1 MDRFIVSNK
10 TDCGTLIISV
20 KMTIEDLE
28 HIFGTQI
35 EEGTE
40 KLYFM
45 LKDGDAMTIIERHP
59 SNDLASL
66 LPMLDSFHYAGSGAG
81 MPRFTK

>member
-1 MDRFIVSNK
+1 
-10 TDCGTLIISV
+10 
-20 KMTIEDLE
+20 MTIEDLE
-28 HIFGTQI
+28 HIFQNQI

-45 LKDGDAMTIIERHP
+45 LADGDRLPVVQRHP
-59 SNDLASL
+59 ADDLAGL
-66 LPMLDSFHYAGSGAG
+66 LPMLDSFQYAGSDAG

>member
-1 MDRFIVSNK
+1 M
-10 TDCGTLIISV
+10 TLD
-20 KMTIEDLE
+20 DLE
-28 HIFGTQI
+28 HIFQNQI

-45 LKDGDAMTIIERHP
+45 LADGDRLPLVQRHP
-59 SNDLASL
+59 ADDLAGL
-66 LPMLDSFHYAGSGAG
+66 LPMLDSFQYTGTEGR

>member
-1 MDRFIVSNK
+1 
-10 TDCGTLIISV
+10 
-20 KMTIEDLE
+20 MTIEDLE
-28 HIFGTQI
+28 HVFQNQI
-35 EEGTE
+35 EEGTT

-45 LKDGDAMTIIERHP
+45 LKDGNAMPIIDRHP
-59 SNDLASL
+59 SDDLAGL

>member
-1 MDRFIVSNK
+1 M
-10 TDCGTLIISV
+10 TLG
-20 KMTIEDLE
+20 DLQ
-28 HIFGTQI
+28 HIFEYQI

-45 LKDGDAMTIIERHP
+45 LKDGDAMPTIQRHP
-59 SNDLASL
+59 ADDLAGL
-66 LPMLDSFHYAGSGAG
+66 LPMLDSFQYTGHNV

>member
-1 MDRFIVSNK
+1 M
-10 TDCGTLIISV
+10 TL
-20 KMTIEDLE
+20 EDLE
-28 HIFGTQI
+28 HIFQNQI

-45 LKDGDAMTIIERHP
+45 LTDGARLPLIQRHP
-59 SNDLASL
+59 AEDLAGL
-66 LPMLDSFHYAGSGAG
+66 LPMLDSFQYTGHNV

>member
-1 MDRFIVSNK
+1 
-10 TDCGTLIISV
+10 
-20 KMTIEDLE
+20 MTFEDLE
-28 HIFGTQI
+28 HIFQNQI

-45 LKDGDAMTIIERHP
+45 LKDGDAMTVIERHP
-59 SNDLASL
+59 AEDLAEL
-66 LPMLDSFHYAGSGAG
+66 LPMLSSFEYAGSDAG

>member
-1 MDRFIVSNK
+1 MI
-10 TDCGTLIISV
+10 
-20 KMTIEDLE
+20 IEDLE
-28 HIFGTQI
+28 HIFQNQI

-45 LKDGDAMTIIERHP
+45 LVDGARLPLIQRHP
-59 SNDLASL
+59 ADDLAGL

-81 MPRFTK
+81 MPRFKK